1 MSQKRCAKSDR
12 VWYRFS
18 IIYKIICTHYTYTMA
33 FERRRIHMQKPKRSQ
48 LWVILFF
55 FLTILIL
62 GFFWVKWVGETVV
75 KSWNYNLEKW
85 VTMTQIPEIL
95 WINIGNTRYKLW
107 LRYFAPSLPKLQSGT
122 YKVSKS
128 TTLSNVITGV
138 LTKPIY
144 TDITIT
150 ILPGWNMYDIDSYLS
165 DKKILPTWAFLIA
178 ARDNF
183 SSFEA
188 KYSFLKWR
196 MSMEGFLYPDTY
208 RILPTADAYM
218 IIDKLLGEWG
228 KRIGTT
234 YEKLGT
240 AAYENLILASI
251 VEREERKSSEKA
263 KVADILAKRVK
274 EWIAM
279 WADATVCYGYAKT
292 QKQCTPEFIGS
303 VIGIKHPYNTRNK
316 QGYPPTPISSVSD
329 DTWEAVLR
337 DDPSP
342 YYYYLHDTDGIIHY
356 AKTNIEHAQNKK
368 KYLP

>member
-1 MSQKRCAKSDR
+1 
-12 VWYRFS
+12 
-18 IIYKIICTHYTYTMA
+18 MA
-33 FERRRIHMQKPKRSQ
+33 FERRRIQTQKPRSFKF
-48 LWVILFF
+48 W
-55 FLTILIL
+55 LTILVFLLIFII
-62 GFFWVKWVGETVV
+62 GFFWVKWVGEIIV
-75 KSWNYNLEKW
+75 KSWSYTLGKW
-85 VTMTQIPEIL
+85 VTMNQIPEIL
-95 WINIGNTRYKLW
+95 WLTIESTRYKLW
-107 LRYFAPSLPKLQSGT
+107 LRYFAPTLPKLQTGT
-122 YKVSKS
+122 YKIPKS
-128 TTLSNVITGV
+128 TTLVSVIEEV

-165 DKKILPTWAFLIA
+165 DKNILPTWEFLIA

-183 SSFEA
+183 ASFRE
-188 KYSFLKWR
+188 KYDFLQWT

-218 IIDKLLGEWG
+218 IIDKLLGEWE
-228 KRIGTT
+228 KKIRST
-234 YEKLGT
+234 YSKLG
-240 AAYENLILASI
+240 ASAYENLILASI

-292 QKQCTPEFIGS
+292 QKQCTPTFIGS
-303 VIGIKHPYNTRNK
+303 VIGIKNPYNTRNK
-316 QGYPPTPISSVSD
+316 QGYPPTPISSISY

-342 YYYYLHDTDGIIHY
+342 YYYYLHDADGVIHY
-356 AKTNIEHAQNKK
+356 TKTNAEHAQNKQN
-368 KYLP
+368 YIQ